1 VKNGINSAIDSSA
14 RSVIKLIYK
23 FFVFIGEITGIAA
36 DAIKHILQ
44 RDFSIKDTIYLMASI
59 GVNSIPIVVVT
70 TAFSGAV
77 LALYTSSMMVQWG
90 VASLVGGGVTLSVTR
105 ELAPVLTAVVVAA
118 RAGSAIAAEIGTMKV
133 TEQIDA
139 LKSLGTSPTQYLV
152 APRFLA
158 LVIMLPVLTMIGMV
172 IGTYGGYIVSTIN
185 GVTGS
190 TFISSTRVWL
200 STYDISMGLLK
211 TIFFGAFISLVGCQQ
226 GLSATGGA
234 AGVGKSTMNS
244 VVIAMILI
252 YITNFFLAQI
262 MFGVSKPGF

>member
-1 VKNGINSAIDSSA
+1 MANGTDSAINSSGKSIL
-14 RSVIKLIYK
+14 KLTAK
-23 FFVFIGEITGIAA
+23 FFGFIGEVTAIGA
-36 DAIKHILQ
+36 DAIRHILQ
-44 RDFSIKDTIYLMASI
+44 RNFSFKDTISLMASI
-59 GVNSIPIVVVT
+59 GVNSMPIVIIT

-77 LALYTSSMMVQWG
+77 LALYTSGMMVQWG
-90 VASLVGGGVTLSVTR
+90 VGSLVGGGVTLSVTR

-139 LKSLGTSPTQYLV
+139 LKSLGTSPIQYLV
-152 APRFLA
+152 VPRFLA
-158 LVIMLPVLTMIGMV
+158 LIIMLPVLTMLGMV
-172 IGTYGGYIVSTIN
+172 IGSYGGYIVATLN

-200 STYDISMGLLK
+200 STYDITMGLLK
-211 TIFFGAFISLVGCQQ
+211 TVFFGAFISIVGCQQ
-226 GLSATGGA
+226 GLSASGGA

-252 YITNFFLAQI
+252 YITNFFLAQM
-262 MFGVSKPGF
+262 MFGTPNPGF